1 MPKVLLSDLAKLDLE
16 DIWSYIAQDNP
27 KAADSL
33 YDSMHKTLRFLSESP
48 QIGRSRPEIGEGVRS
63 FAVGN
68 YVVFYRVVS
77 EGVFIARVL
86 HGKRD
91 IPTVLESEE

>member
-33 YDSMHKTLRFLSESP
+33 YDSMQEKFRSLSESP
-48 QIGRSRPEIGEGVRS
+48 QIGRRRPEIGEGVRS
-63 FAVGN
+63 LAAGN

-91 IPTVLESEE
+91 IPTVFESEE